1 MIIVICLW
9 PWYSQRRR
17 EKEQV
22 RHVLFSSS
30 EGVNLCEYDELTN
43 IKTNIIKN
51 EIMENET
58 VNEREHDQEV

>member
-17 EKEQV
+17 EKEQA

-30 EGVNLCEYDELTN
+30 EGVNLCEYDELTTT
-43 IKTNIIKN
+43 KTNIIKN
-51 EIMENET
+51 EIM
-58 VNEREHDQEV
+58 VNEEVNEKEHDQEV